1 MTKRIITFLVCL
13 ALCVSCVAVGVINQ
27 TAKDS
32 NSADTV
38 NGALTGA
45 TLETIAAGDRVGEA
59 GSKLVEGETAG
70 TYVLTDNVTIE
81 NVDDPTYKAL
91 VNLFNRKDGT
101 ALVLDG
107 GNKTITT
114 SIPLFDT
121 IANTTIQ
128 NLTVTG
134 PAMTVK
140 SGDLVDFSNGKD
152 RAFGILT
159 AASFGSTKFDNV
171 TVDVDFTIADLTSE
185 GGLCVGAFVGYV
197 DNGVTVINS
206 TNDGIIKVLRGSCSG
221 MSVGGFIGYI
231 KPNTE
236 SFLDAD
242 NCVNNGDLYVERTAG
257 TGDLFMGGIAAYAY
271 RDQDK
276 ADFCLNTGN
285 IYGKTTT
292 GNARIAGIL
301 GHVFAP
307 VLTDCINLGDIT
319 AEGVD
324 SCTSARASG
333 HLGHQAHGG
342 GGRTQTRCI
351 NLGTITLKVPF
362 GGQPAGG
369 IAAWGTTRPNF
380 VECVNLGQVI
390 SINTADGSEG
400 FMGGITCFTGVET
413 KVTGCYSVEPTTEQ
427 KPGYTKMNADTFST
441 TTGTAS
447 GSKVSFG
454 TSMNKGAYDII
465 SGVISNFAQKGIEI
479 DFEFGAIITL
489 AKYDEV
495 IDGDFTHA
503 IFDAYLAANKTAID
517 AKATANNNG
526 VATEINALYMTASF
540 PAGDGLEANGD
551 NYIANI
557 SLGNAYDTTY
567 IARTY
572 IKIGDVYF
580 YSFSK

>member
-1 MTKRIITFLVCL
+1 MTKRIITFVLCL

-32 NSADTV
+32 NSSDTV

-45 TLETIAAGDRVGEA
+45 ALETIAAGATVGEA

-81 NVDDPTYKAL
+81 NADDPTYKAL
-91 VNLFNRKDGT
+91 ASLFNRTEGT
-101 ALVLDG
+101 DLVLDG

-114 SIPLFDT
+114 SIPLFDN
-121 IANTTIQ
+121 IANTTIK

-134 PAMTVK
+134 AAMTVK
-140 SGDLVDFSNGKD
+140 SDDLVAFDGTNS
-152 RAFGILT
+152 AFGIVA

-171 TVDVDFTIADLTSE
+171 NVDVDFTINGLTSS
-185 GGLCVGAFVGYV
+185 GNLYVGSIVGYV
-197 DNGVTVINS
+197 DNGVAVSNS
-206 TNDGIIKVLRGSCSG
+206 TNDGNITVIPGTCSI
-221 MSVGGFIGYI
+221 MSVGGLIGYI
-231 KPNTE
+231 KPVTD
-236 SFLDAD
+236 SYLDAD
-242 NCVNNGDLYVERTAG
+242 NCVNNGDIYAERTAG
-257 TGDLFMGGIAAYAY
+257 AGDLYIGGISGHAY

-285 IYGKTTT
+285 IYGKQ
-292 GNARIAGIL
+292 NSNNAARIGGMI
-301 GHVFAP
+301 GHCYAP
-307 VLTDCINLGDIT
+307 VLTDCINLGNVT
-319 AEGVD
+319 AEAVGDCVNG
-324 SCTSARASG
+324 RAG
-333 HLGHQAHGG
+333 GFLGHQAHGG

-351 NLGTITLKVPF
+351 NAGTITLKVPKVN
-362 GGQPAGG
+362 QPAGG
-369 IAAWGTTRPNF
+369 IAAWGATNPKF
-380 VECVNLGQVI
+380 KECVNLGQVI
-390 SINTADGSEG
+390 AINTATGADNY
-400 FMGGITCFTGVET
+400 MGGITSQTSGT
-413 KVTGCYSVEPTTEQ
+413 TMTDCYSVEPKTERSAL
-427 KPGYTKMNADTFST
+427 YTKINADTFST
-441 TTGTAS
+441 TAGTAS
-447 GSKVSFG
+447 GSSVSFG

-465 SGVISNFAQKGIEI
+465 SGVIRNFAQKGIEI

-580 YSFSK
+580 YSFSN